1 MRIGESL
8 KLIDKGWLV
17 KPEGFRVHFQK
28 KDETGIVTDYCP
40 GLDDPILD
48 SDVVAWRLAWKM
60 AQTAR
65 SHPPDPDAGDLIN
78 IYVIDDK
85 GDKIEYYAT
94 NQVEVF
100 NAFDV

>member
-8 KLIDKGWLV
+8 KLIDKGWIV

-28 KDETGIVTDYCP
+28 KDETEIVTKYCP
-40 GLDDPILD
+40 GLDDSILD

-60 AQTAR
+60 AQTAG
-65 SHPPDPDAGDLIN
+65 SHPPDRNAGDLIN

-85 GDKIEYYAT
+85 GNQVKYYAT
-94 NQVEVF
+94 NQVKVF